1 MRTILKRAIRSLIAP
16 APVFCLA
23 IGFGAGALAM
33 MPLGLRVSDQIASLM
48 AAVVGSVAG
57 IAGAL
62 ALVHYQSLVRARD
75 ITEVIRS
82 NLLQIFLSINSFQ
95 RRWPADKSGG
105 VRSPLDW
112 SRLGMSCGALLKW
125 IDEFQ
130 AKMLP
135 MKPSILTLPASMIL
149 SFSHIE
155 TNLQWIRGQAELTKK
170 IADAEGSGAEKQ
182 PDYHKLL
189 LGYMGIF
196 KQTSS
201 SLFAQYG
208 LPSATNQTSEEFTGT
223 DIGW

>member
-1 MRTILKRAIRSLIAP
+1 
-16 APVFCLA
+16 
-23 IGFGAGALAM
+23 
-33 MPLGLRVSDQIASLM
+33 
-48 AAVVGSVAG
+48 
-57 IAGAL
+57 
-62 ALVHYQSLVRARD
+62 
-75 ITEVIRS
+75 
-82 NLLQIFLSINSFQ
+82 
-95 RRWPADKSGG
+95 
-105 VRSPLDW
+105 
-112 SRLGMSCGALLKW
+112 MSCGALLKW